1 MTKTALPS
9 ILLVLVHLAVGTIVD
24 AQQSSQTRTDL
35 DPVYDPAYR
44 GTAFSDRGGP
54 FLIQVNASFFRQT
67 ASYPR
72 GETLAEGTFVFVDV
86 KIFNNSD
93 RPLRIPYFTLQD
105 SRGRT
110 YPTAIRARRS
120 RNAILVGEPLN
131 SGVAKAGYLI
141 FDVPRISASD
151 SLPFSIQAGGSE
163 FSVQRGLRHD
173 RQARELASVKKRHP
187 VYCQMQLSGLTVGE
201 LGAVYQ

>member
-1 MTKTALPS
+1 LISPS
-9 ILLVLVHLAVGTIVD
+9 IQSGEVAMNKAAFLPILVIALHLAVGTIVD
-24 AQQSSQTRTDL
+24 AQQSSRTRTDL
-35 DPVYDPAYR
+35 DPVYDPAYK
-44 GTAFSDRGGP
+44 GTTFSDLGGP
-54 FLIQVNASFFRQT
+54 FLIQVNDSFFRQT

-72 GETLAEGTFVFVDV
+72 GETMADGTFIFVDV

-120 RNAILVGEPLN
+120 RNAILAGESLN
-131 SGVAKAGYLI
+131 PGVAKAGYLI

-151 SLPFSIQAGGSE
+151 SLPFRYKLGVANSRYSLDFDTIE
-163 FSVQRGLRHD
+163 
-173 RQARELASVKKRHP
+173 KR
-187 VYCQMQLSGLTVGE
+187 
-201 LGAVYQ
+201 AN

>member
-1 MTKTALPS
+1 MNKAALLS
-9 ILLVLVHLAVGTIVD
+9 IPIIALHLTVGQILD
-24 AQQSSQTRTDL
+24 AQQSPQTRTDL
-35 DPVYDPAYR
+35 DPVYDPAYK
-44 GTAFSDRGGP
+44 GTAFPDRGGP
-54 FLIQVNASFFRQT
+54 FLIQVNDSFFRQT

-72 GETLAEGTFVFVDV
+72 GETLPEGTFVFVEV

-151 SLPFSIQAGGSE
+151 SFPFRYKLVVSNSRY
-163 FSVQRGLRHD
+163 SVD
-173 RQARELASVKKRHP
+173 FDTINKRP
-187 VYCQMQLSGLTVGE
+187 N
-201 LGAVYQ
+201 